1 MINLFD
7 IFIRKNININ
17 IELCRVNNILN
28 QHWDWMN
35 YNKGKKIVIKQIN
48 LKDFYGVNNK

>member
-1 MINLFD
+1 MPY
-7 IFIRKNININ
+7 FIESIMRQNIRGS
-17 IELCRVNNILN
+17 ELYRANNILLN
-28 QHWDWMN
+28 HWNWMN